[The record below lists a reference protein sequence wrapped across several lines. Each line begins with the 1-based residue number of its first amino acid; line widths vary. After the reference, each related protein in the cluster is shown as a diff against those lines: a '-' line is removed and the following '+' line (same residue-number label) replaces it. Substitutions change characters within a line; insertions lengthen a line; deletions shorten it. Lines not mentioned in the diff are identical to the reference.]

1 VNKSK
6 KHLYNFTT
14 SVNLGYGPHLN
25 RHCFDADPDRH
36 LFDADPDL
44 LYIFME
50 LDPDRHLFDAD
61 PDLHK

>member
-1 VNKSK
+1 ME
-6 KHLYNFTT
+6 L
-14 SVNLGYGPHLN
+14 
-25 RHCFDADPDRH
+25 DPDRH
-36 LFDADPDL
+36 LFYAHPDL